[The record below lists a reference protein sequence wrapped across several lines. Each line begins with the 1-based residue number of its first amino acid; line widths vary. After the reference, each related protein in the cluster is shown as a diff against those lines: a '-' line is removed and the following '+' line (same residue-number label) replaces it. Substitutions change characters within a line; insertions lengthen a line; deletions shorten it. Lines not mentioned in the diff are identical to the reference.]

1 MLVLDVLHNI
11 LQWTKLSTGLNSIWP
26 CIARQLHPSVWPEN
40 RTANRVEYT
49 KYHNSHTKKRFL
61 VTLTH
66 KILFLVTLAHKK
78 SFLVTLAH
86 QKVISGYTGTQ
97 KVISG
102 YTGTPK
108 SHFWLH
114 SHKRKV
120 ISGYTHT
127 KKKSVL
133 VTLAHQKVIFGY
145 THQKRPSIAVV
156 QSSSFIAVL
165 LMTKTKVLAFC
176 LCFMEV

>member
-40 RTANRVEYT
+40 RTANRVEY
-49 KYHNSHTKKRFL
+49 
-61 VTLTH
+61 
-66 KILFLVTLAHKK
+66 KIMFLVTLAHKK
-78 SFLVTLAH
+78 AFLVTLAH